1 MTRPGAA
8 RASGQDAAASQ
19 RTKPLVSVH
28 GVLALRPAQKALPK
42 LVGTVAL
49 ARCGLPTASITLVTV
64 SLTIKAQPAR

>member
-1 MTRPGAA
+1 
-8 RASGQDAAASQ
+8 
-19 RTKPLVSVH
+19 LVSVH

-42 LVGTVAL
+42 LVSTVAL